1 MRKAIFTAA
10 VGAVLCFSPAALAQ
24 TDGPTTRNF
33 VEQVA
38 LEPLSDERPLA
49 RWEDDV
55 CVGAVGLSPQDAQTL
70 VDRISVR
77 ARSVGLSPG
86 APGCR
91 ANVMVIYA
99 PDADVLTRQ
108 IVDQRRDLLGYYADG
123 SAVSSGRAELDQFA
137 NTSRP
142 VRWWYVA
149 TDGAGAIQ
157 NRPGV
162 EFDRQS
168 SGREAAAAAA
178 GAESAGGS
186 GGGLSSSDIQG
197 MDSVRTNGTR
207 TRSVLRNELTY
218 ALVIVD
224 ARRVANLQPTAW
236 MDYVAMV
243 SLAQIDPSAS
253 TQQFDT
259 ILNLFSTSESSQT
272 ALSQWDDAYLKALY
286 RARRDAGGNRQ
297 FGDVARRMTENISR

>member
-1 MRKAIFTAA
+1 MRTDLFTAA
-10 VGAVLCFSPAALAQ
+10 VGAVLCFSSTALAQ
-24 TDGPTTRNF
+24 TDGPTTRSF

-38 LEPLSDERPLA
+38 LEPRSDERPLA

-55 CVGAVGLSPQDAQTL
+55 CVGAVGLSPQDAQAL

-77 ARSVGLSPG
+77 ARSVGLDPG

-99 PDADVLTRQ
+99 PDADALTRQ
-108 IVDQRRDLLGYYADG
+108 IVDQRRDLLGHYADG
-123 SAVSSGRAELDQFA
+123 SAVSSGRAELEEFA
-137 NTSRP
+137 NTPRP

-162 EFDRQS
+162 AFDRQS

-178 GAESAGGS
+178 APDGGGAS
-186 GGGLSSSDIQG
+186 GLSSGDIQG
-197 MDSVRTNGTR
+197 MDSVRTNGSR
-207 TRSVLRNELTY
+207 ARVALRNELTY

-224 ARRVANLQPTAW
+224 ARRVANVQPTAW

-243 SLAQIDPSAS
+243 SLAQIDPSAG

-259 ILNLFSTSESSQT
+259 ILNLFSSAESSQS

-297 FGDVARRMTENISR
+297 IADVARRMTENISR

>member
-1 MRKAIFTAA
+1 MLRVTFTA
-10 VGAVLCFSPAALAQ
+10 VLGAVLCLSPSALAQ
-24 TDGPTTRNF
+24 TEGPTTRSF

-38 LEPLSDERPLA
+38 LEPQSSERPLA

-55 CVGAVGLSPQDAQTL
+55 CVGAVGLSAQDAQTL

-123 SAVSSGRAELDQFA
+123 SAVTSGRAELDEFA

-178 GAESAGGS
+178 VAGAVGPS
-186 GGGLSSSDIQG
+186 GGLSSSDMQG

-224 ARRVANLQPTAW
+224 ARRVASLQPTAW

-243 SLAQIDPSAS
+243 SLAQIDPNAS
-253 TQQFDT
+253 TQDFDT
-259 ILNLFSTSESSQT
+259 ILNLFTTFQSSQT
-272 ALSQWDDAYLKALY
+272 ALSSWDDAYLKALY
-286 RARRDAGGNRQ
+286 RARRDSGGNRQ
-297 FGDVARRMTENISR
+297 LGDVARRMAENISR

>member
-1 MRKAIFTAA
+1 MRTAMFTAA
-10 VGAVLCFSPAALAQ
+10 IGAVLCFSTSASAQ
-24 TDGPTTRNF
+24 TEGPTTRSF

-38 LEPLSDERPLA
+38 LEPRSDERPLA
-49 RWEDDV
+49 RWEGDV

-77 ARSVGLSPG
+77 ARAVGLNPG

-99 PDADVLTRQ
+99 PDSDVLTRQ

-123 SAVSSGRAELDQFA
+123 SAVASGRAELDEFA

-149 TDGAGAIQ
+149 SEGAGAIQ
-157 NRPGV
+157 SRPGA
-162 EFDRQS
+162 EMDRQS
-168 SGREAAAAAA
+168 SGRSQAAAAATGA
-178 GAESAGGS
+178 GDMS
-186 GGGLSSSDIQG
+186 LSSGDIQG

-207 TRSVLRNELTY
+207 ARTALRNELTY

-243 SLAQIDPSAS
+243 SLAQIDPSAN

-259 ILNLFSTSESSQT
+259 ILNLFSTAESSQT

-286 RARRDAGGNRQ
+286 RARRDAGGSRQ

>member
-1 MRKAIFTAA
+1 MRIAMFSAT
-10 VGAVLCFSPAALAQ
+10 VGAVLCFATSASAQ
-24 TDGPTTRNF
+24 TEPPTTRAF

-38 LEPLSDERPLA
+38 LEPRSDERPLA
-49 RWEDDV
+49 RWEDDI
-55 CVGAVGLSPQDAQTL
+55 CVGAVGLSAQDAQAL
-70 VDRISVR
+70 IDRISAR
-77 ARSVGLSPG
+77 ARSVGLDPG

-123 SAVSSGRAELDQFA
+123 SAVAAGGMALDEFA

-142 VRWWYVA
+142 VRWWYIGSE
-149 TDGAGAIQ
+149 GAGAIQ

-162 EFDRQS
+162 EMDRQS
-168 SGREAAAAAA
+168 SGRELAAAAA
-178 GAESAGGS
+178 GGDSGSAS
-186 GGGLSSSDIQG
+186 GLSSGDIQG

-207 TRSVLRNELTY
+207 ARTALRNELTY

-224 ARRVANLQPTAW
+224 ARRVANLQPSAW

-243 SLAQIDPSAS
+243 SLAQIDPHAN
-253 TQQFDT
+253 TRPFDS
-259 ILNLFSTSESSQT
+259 ILNLFSTADSSQS

-297 FGDVARRMTENISR
+297 FGDVARRMAENITR

>member
-1 MRKAIFTAA
+1 
-10 VGAVLCFSPAALAQ
+10 
-24 TDGPTTRNF
+24 
-33 VEQVA
+33 
-38 LEPLSDERPLA
+38 
-49 RWEDDV
+49 
-55 CVGAVGLSPQDAQTL
+55 
-70 VDRISVR
+70 
-77 ARSVGLSPG
+77 
-86 APGCR
+86 
-91 ANVMVIYA
+91 MVIYA

-157 NRPGV
+157 NRPGAA
-162 EFDRQS
+162 FDRQS

-178 GAESAGGS
+178 GDSGS
-186 GGGLSSSDIQG
+186 STGLTSGDIQG
-197 MDSVRTNGTR
+197 MDSVRSNGTR
-207 TRSVLRNELTY
+207 TRAVLRNELTY